1 MANNTENT
9 KTEPKMISI
18 PELAKRWNCSRHHVW
33 NQVQNEEIPAIK
45 VGKRWFISMM
55 YVNGVE
61 SELNKSIMERQLPNV
76 V

>member
-1 MANNTENT
+1 MSNNTEIT
-9 KTEPKMISI
+9 KTEPTMISI
-18 PELAKRWNCSRHHVW
+18 PELARRWKCSRHHVW